1 MQDCCHQL
9 IRRFSIRQHWSIL
22 TIIMLTPLF
31 LIGAIPI
38 LPTFDDWTSLIS
50 PSFEPFFSKERFL
63 FFGYHWRPFD
73 SIFGYIVGRN
83 PQLLFPLLN
92 HICVVLGHVCC
103 AILLFLLARKLRL
116 NSFAC
121 NIATLFFF
129 LSPGMLATVL
139 AVDGL
144 NQTYANLWALL
155 ATLLYMSLEGRKKY
169 IAWLFFIFI
178 ATLCK
183 ENALMFALIAPILSF
198 AFGIINRSTLRKD
211 LIIGIVIMAAYALA
225 ILLLPSNINIHPEYV
240 PSVGKTIKDIFKF
253 LLSTWF
259 AVDFVSFL
267 YQPKRDIL
275 TAIVT
280 LLLSLPLLYFVFI
293 KNIKSFFNKQLIGLL
308 ICLLLA
314 VAPHILTVFSMMHT
328 YAGLPFAALIIATII
343 HKNPITTNSKWAI
356 VLYFVA
362 AIFVDIHLTY
372 LSYQS
377 GLVGKE
383 MAQKLI
389 NKTLTATNNTESAPQ
404 FVYIVIIEDLHPHF
418 SSFCVPPSEAF
429 GWGRAVQ
436 YETNYKWPVLLN
448 DTIIERNEQSQQT
461 AIKIAQTALKE
472 RQANCAW
479 IIDDK
484 DIQVIK

>member
-1 MQDCCHQL
+1 MQNSSHQL
-9 IRRFSIRQHWSIL
+9 IHRFSLRQHWSIL
-22 TIIMLTPLF
+22 LVIVLTPIF

-38 LPTFDDWTSLIS
+38 LPTFDDWTSLVS

-63 FFGYHWRPFD
+63 FYGYHWRPFD

-92 HICVVLGHVCC
+92 HICVVIGHSCG

-116 NSFAC
+116 NTWAC

-139 AVDGL
+139 AIDGL
-144 NQTYANLWALL
+144 NQTYANLWGLV
-155 ATLLYMSLEGRKKY
+155 ATILYMSLSGRKKY

-183 ENALMFALIAPILSF
+183 ENALMYALIAPILSF
-198 AFGIINRSTLRKD
+198 AFGLINKPTFRKD
-211 LIIGIVIMAAYALA
+211 LIIGIILMAVYALA
-225 ILLLPSNINIHPEYV
+225 ILLLPNNIDIHPEYV
-240 PSVGKTIKDIFKF
+240 PSVSKTVKDIFKF

-259 AVDFVSFL
+259 AVDFVSL
-267 YQPKRDIL
+267 LHQPNRNIL
-275 TAIVT
+275 IAIIT
-280 LLLSLPLLYFVFI
+280 LLLSLPLLYYVFV
-293 KNIKSFFNKQLIGLL
+293 KNIKSFCNKQLIGLV
-308 ICLLLA
+308 ICLIFA

-343 HKNPITTNSKWAI
+343 HKIPITKKWKTAI
-356 VLYFVA
+356 VLYFIA

-377 GLVGKE
+377 GRLGKK
-383 MAQKLI
+383 MAKQAVE
-389 NKTLTATNNTESAPQ
+389 KTNTSPNS
-404 FVYIVIIEDLHPHF
+404 VYIVIIEDLHPHF

-429 GWGRAVQ
+429 GWGRAAQ
-436 YETNYKWPVLLN
+436 YETNYQWPTQLN
-448 DTIIERNEQSQQT
+448 DTIIERNNESKQT
-461 AIKIAQTALKE
+461 AMKIAQTALEEHK
-472 RQANCAW
+472 ADCAW
-479 IIDDK
+479 IVDDK
-484 DIQVIK
+484 DIQVIR